1 MTAADLSRLDTAL
14 PVLIARVDALA
25 AQKRAHMATGLLA
38 EDRHQCDPDDIR
50 FARLPCPHPELCST
64 AADYPGFDAWIAQQQ
79 NLNTAARRNR

>member
-25 AQKRAHMATGLLA
+25 AQKRAHMAAGQLA
-38 EDRHQCDPDDIR
+38 EDRHQCDPTDHL
-50 FARLPCPHPELCST
+50 FAALPCPHPEACST
-64 AADYPGFDAWIAQQQ
+64 GADYPGFDAWITQQQ